1 MYATIEIEKDKTD
14 ITDVLDFIWDFVISI
29 LKYNAPFF
37 FFLEVDFMQK
47 IIHLKDLISCML
59 DTFLFEYEV

>member
-1 MYATIEIEKDKTD
+1 M
-14 ITDVLDFIWDFVISI
+14 LPS
-29 LKYNAPFF
+29 

-59 DTFLFEYEV
+59 DTFLFEYEVKLRNSFIWPLTFTNKFYM